1 MSASPEYTMPRE
13 AEPSQ
18 NEREFLQHALR
29 EDIRL
34 DGRALD
40 ACRDIQVS
48 FGEEYGVADVRLGKT
63 RYTFLRLQNL
73 TLPSTS

>member
-1 MSASPEYTMPRE
+1 MPRE

-18 NEREFLQHALR
+18 NERDFLHQALR

-40 ACRDIQVS
+40 AYRDIQVS
-48 FGEEYGVADVRLGKT
+48 FGEEYGVADVRMGKT
-63 RYTFLRLQNL
+63 RYTFP
-73 TLPSTS
+73 LPT